1 MTRDPDMTYYGKT
14 RAGKIILPSDK
25 IRKQVAAVFP
35 DCDIEVT
42 FRRKRKRRS
51 IQENNYYWGCIVA
64 AFLAAFR
71 DFDPEMGWTAEM
83 VHEELKRRFLPRVRE
98 WGQTI
103 LPTGEIVDEPMTTT
117 KLTTVEAEDYYE
129 HCRKWGAQDLDIIIP
144 LPNEQM
150 SIWQD
155 EMQAT

>member
-1 MTRDPDMTYYGKT
+1 MTDPELTYFGNVEPDGTIK
-14 RAGKIILPSDK
+14 LPSK
-25 IRKQVAAVFP
+25 KLRQEVRILAGQN
-35 DCDIEVT
+35 IEVRI
-42 FRRKRKRRS
+42 RRKRKRRS
-51 IQENNYYWGCIVA
+51 VQENNYYWGCIVA

-71 DFDPEMGWTAEM
+71 DFDPEMGWTADM

-103 LPTGEIVDEPMTTT
+103 LPTGEVLDEPMTTT

-150 SIWQD
+150 SIWQ
-155 EMQAT
+155 EEPQMT

>member
-1 MTRDPDMTYYGKT
+1 MTDPELTYFGKVEPDGT
-14 RAGKIILPSDK
+14 IKLPSK
-25 IRKQVAAVFP
+25 KLRQEVRMFAGQN
-35 DCDIEVT
+35 IEVRI
-42 FRRKRKRRS
+42 RRKRKRRS
-51 IQENNYYWGCIVA
+51 VQENNYYWGCIVV

-98 WGQTI
+98 WGQTV

-150 SIWQD
+150 SIWQ
-155 EMQAT
+155 EEPQTL

>member
-1 MTRDPDMTYYGKT
+1 MNDPELAYYGNVEPDGTIK
-14 RAGKIILPSDK
+14 LPSK
-25 IRKQVAAVFP
+25 KLRQEVRVFSGQ
-35 DCDIEVT
+35 DIEVRI
-42 FRRKRKRRS
+42 RRKRKRRS
-51 IQENNYYWGCIVA
+51 VQENNYYWGCIVA
-64 AFLAAFR
+64 AFLTAFR
-71 DFDPEMGWTAEM
+71 DFDPEMGWTADM

-98 WGQTI
+98 WGQTV

-150 SIWQD
+150 SIWQ
-155 EMQAT
+155 EEPQII